1 MAFVLFCARKFL
13 NEFGG
18 RVRGIAVQATQWN
31 PSNPNLGNPALN
43 RPRGTLSVIRLD
55 PTAPFPDERFYKV
68 AHLRIVVCN
77 NVKTRFQETHA
88 NDLNPITPKRP
99 HAITEKL
106 NFRFAARLLVAND
119 ERPIWQPQCRN
130 LGERNM
136 LVSQPFALN
145 PVIRVKEDEVSAAH
159 RSDELVGP

>member
-1 MAFVLFCARKFL
+1 MNLTVEFAVLQFKRRNGTQQHKPPQL
-13 NEFGG
+13 SP
-18 RVRGIAVQATQWN
+18 ITQAA
-31 PSNPNLGNPALN
+31 P
-43 RPRGTLSVIRLD
+43 GTLSVIRLD
-55 PTAPFPDERFYKV
+55 PIAPFPDERFHEV

-99 HAITEKL
+99 HLIKEKL
-106 NFRFAARLLVAND
+106 NFRFAARLLVTDD
-119 ERPIWQPQCRN
+119 ERPIWRPQCRN